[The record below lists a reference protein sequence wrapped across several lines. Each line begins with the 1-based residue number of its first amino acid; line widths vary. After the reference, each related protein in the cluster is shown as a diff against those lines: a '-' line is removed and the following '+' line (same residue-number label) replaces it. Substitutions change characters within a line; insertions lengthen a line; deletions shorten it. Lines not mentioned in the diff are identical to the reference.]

1 MRNLILYLLRYGSFV
16 LFLLLE
22 GICISLLV
30 NYNESQR
37 EIFVNSSGN
46 LNGKVNSFTHRVGEI
61 YTAHREVDSLSNVIR
76 ELRTQNLYLVSLIEE
91 AQLDTLKL
99 DTFHTFIP
107 ARVIQNSIQKSNNF
121 ITINKGEKDGV
132 KPRMGVVADR
142 GVVGVVRDVSANYA
156 TVMSVLH
163 RQSRTAAKI
172 KGTGYFGNL
181 KWQGINPNVVNLE
194 DIPKHVNVQVGD
206 TIQTSGYS
214 RHFPSGIDI
223 GKVKEVELS
232 QGSNVYTI
240 EVSLFT
246 DMRDLEVVY
255 IMEDHQVVELDS
267 LLNVGADE

>member
-1 MRNLILYLLRYGSFV
+1 MRNLIVYLLRYGSFV

-22 GICISLLV
+22 VICISLLV

-61 YTAHREVDSLSNVIR
+61 YSAHREVDSLSNVIR

-91 AQLDTLKL
+91 AQLDTLQL
-99 DTFHTFIP
+99 DTLHTFIP

-132 KPRMGVVADR
+132 KSRMGVVTNQ

-163 RQSRTAAKI
+163 RQSRTSAKI
-172 KGTGYFGNL
+172 EGTGYFGNL
-181 KWQGINPNVVNLE
+181 KWLDINPNVVNLE

-206 TIQTSGYS
+206 TIQTSGFS
-214 RHFPSGIDI
+214 RHFPAGIDI
-223 GKVKEVELS
+223 GKVGEVELS

-240 EVSLFT
+240 KVSLFA

-255 IMEDHQVVELDS
+255 VLEDHQEVELDS
-267 LLNVGADE
+267 LLNEGADE